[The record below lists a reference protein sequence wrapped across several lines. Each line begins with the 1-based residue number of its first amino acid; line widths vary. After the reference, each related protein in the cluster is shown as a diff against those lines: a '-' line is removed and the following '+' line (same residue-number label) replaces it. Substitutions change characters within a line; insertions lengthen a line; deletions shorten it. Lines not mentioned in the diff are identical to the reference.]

1 MKSHLSS
8 LLILALVFI
17 AACDPDGIGPRI
29 SGSGNVVTEA
39 RTLDAFDR
47 IQVDGSTN
55 IVLRQEA
62 TQVVSVEGDD
72 NIVPIISTQVRNGE
86 LLIDNRQSYR
96 TKNPVTV
103 YIAIPTISGLRIRGS
118 SDLIGT
124 TALEGEALT
133 IEVSG
138 SGNVDVELYYE
149 ELTTSITGSSDITLA
164 GEVTKQNVSV
174 TGSGNYRARELSSEE
189 CLINVTGSGDGVVR
203 VSQLLDAKVTGSG
216 DVLYYGNPEVR
227 SSVTGSGDLAKG

>member
-1 MKSHLSS
+1 MKPYLSS
-8 LLILALVFI
+8 LLFLALLLI
-17 AACDPDGIGPRI
+17 AACDPDGNGPRI

-47 IQVDGSTN
+47 IQIDGSTN
-55 IVLRQEA
+55 IVLRQAA
-62 TQVVSVEGDD
+62 TQAVSVEGDD
-72 NIVPIISTQVRNGE
+72 NIVPIIVTQVRNGE
-86 LLIDNRQSYR
+86 LLISNTQSYN
-96 TKNPVTV
+96 TKNAVTV
-103 YIAIPTISGLRIRGS
+103 YVAIPTISALRIRGS

-138 SGNVDVELYYE
+138 SGNVDAVLYYD
-149 ELTTSITGSSDITLA
+149 ELVTSVTGSSDITLV
-164 GEVTKQNVSV
+164 GEVIKQSVSV

-189 CLINVTGSGDGVVR
+189 CFINVTGSGDGVVR
-203 VSQLLDAKVTGSG
+203 VSKLLDAKVTGSG
-216 DVLYYGNPEVR
+216 DVVYYGNPEVR